1 MKKSNRI
8 VSFVLCLMLCVSML
22 FTSNGMSALAAG
34 YDTENGEVAD
44 SKTDESSVTVYFT
57 LSNDGVITWGNDEN
71 QTSMTRVPLTV
82 SWFDLSEYG
91 LGDFTRHDDNGNVIQ
106 KPTVLHAVIRA
117 LETYYCPD
125 STPLEIGTEALTIT
139 GSAGSMYMQQFW
151 GHDENLM
158 YYVNHAYPLMYEGWG
173 ATADYILL
181 NEGDELDF
189 AMFSDWSFYSYG
201 AFAAFDET
209 YVTARPGDDI
219 TLNMYAS
226 PVDIAGSN
234 PGSASTAAMPGET
247 VQVSSD
253 LGYAWE
259 DAGTT
264 DENGNITL
272 NFNDEGVYY
281 VSSGQTLEP
290 YVNYPSDTGQPC
302 VAPPYSVIVV
312 SKTLPVPAKTY
323 AVNFNITS
331 GKNTITAS
339 SITVKDANGNT
350 VKPST
355 GNSYK
360 LNDGIYTY
368 SITANGYK
376 TAFGSFTVNGA
387 ALTVPIEMTEINLLK
402 NVVFT
407 DNNNNTYL
415 TDFDPDTKEF
425 TITVPDTA
433 SSLYVTATLAAD
445 AKGAAMTGT
454 YKTATTNTSTGSSKS
469 LNLTSGSKKYASS
482 LISAGSNKNTFTL
495 TAKYGSVS
503 QSYKVNIER
512 SRSLS
517 ALTISDHGNALTL
530 SPSFNGSKYNYS
542 VDILDTTTE
551 LTVKAATYK
560 TSSYRYSLAI
570 NGKEATSGTDTVV
583 PVSEDDNEITIDVL
597 HGDGSKGTYTITLNR
612 KESATVSFL
621 LTPDVPD
628 ANIQVFSTAGV
639 KQPVNEDGSYTLM
652 KGCTY
657 IYKILADGYLYNTD
671 SFVAQ
676 DMELKI
682 NLIKEEKSDDT
693 WADFRGNSNN
703 NGITSAPTPKTA
715 DEAELYWATKYGA
728 GWASGAPSSPIIVN
742 GYLYFTSN
750 KSIVKMDKTTGEIVA
765 SGTMVTTS
773 AFNITPPTYAD
784 GKIFV
789 ALAGSRV
796 QAFDA
801 ETLESLWVFKST
813 TNGQPNSPI
822 TYHDGYVYTGFWS
835 GETKDCDYVCLSVED
850 EDPDNPTET
859 KEATWQYMQKGGFYW
874 AGCYVTDNYLLVGT
888 DDGVSGYTAQTSQLL
903 SLDPLTGSVIDSL
916 DGLNADIRSS
926 ISRDESTGAFYFTSK
941 GGSFYEVYVNDDG
954 TIEQDS
960 LRTLDLGG
968 MSTSTPVV
976 YNGRAYVGVSGD
988 SQFGAYS
995 GHNITV
1001 IDLDSF
1007 EIAYTCPT
1015 QGYPQTSGLLT
1026 TAYEDEDD
1034 YCYIYFFD
1042 NYTPGKLR
1050 VIKDRPGQ
1058 TSIDDD
1064 DTLLY
1069 APVLFTPSGA
1079 QSQYALCSPI
1089 VDEDGTIY
1097 FKNDSAH
1104 MMAVGSKIT
1113 SIEVT
1118 SQPDKLT
1125 YKEGD
1130 LFDSEGMKVVAHY
1143 ANGLTKDVTNYISYP
1158 KDFLTTE
1165 DKDITISY
1173 PHVLYGDTDD
1183 GDNTN
1188 DWNNINVTADA
1199 PTVTLDI
1206 TVLTKSDSEKI
1217 EEINDTLDTK
1227 VTELLDSMKNNDT
1240 TLIPD
1245 SLQIISSISSI
1256 QEFTEKYDIL
1266 SEEAK
1271 SHISDDTLEKIESLK
1286 EVVSNTIKEDTASKI
1301 KVSDLEKDQWNIGI
1315 KVTPVVENDITY
1327 STITVD
1333 CGENKILSLYE
1344 IDLVNYITDE
1354 TYELSDGNT
1363 VTVTMPAVSYD
1374 TSKYKGILVVH
1385 KRHDGELEYIT
1396 PVVNADGT
1404 LTFTMD
1410 SFSPIGIVGVPLGN
1424 SNPNPAPN
1432 PDNGNNGQN
1441 PAPNPD
1447 NGNNGQNQTP
1457 NPDNGNSSQNPA
1469 SNLDNGNSSQI
1480 SASASD
1486 TGSNTANPDTT
1497 VVADTTTPAKMIT
1510 SSDLTTPVLSD
1521 DSLADE
1527 AKDRLTDEE
1536 AAKPENVLSK
1546 NDTKDSGNQKDT
1558 TVFEKVTSFHVL
1570 VITTVLILLLIA
1582 AITLV
1587 WYFRQKKQTNK

>member
-44 SKTDESSVTVYFT
+44 PKTDESSVTVYFT

-91 LGDFTRHDDNGNVIQ
+91 LGDFTRYDDNGDIIQ
-106 KPTVLHAVIRA
+106 KPTVLHAIIRA

-125 STPLEIGTEALTIT
+125 STPLEVGTEALTIT
-139 GSAGSMYMQQFW
+139 GSTGSMYMQQFW

-234 PGSASTAAMPGET
+234 PGSASTVAMPGET
-247 VQVSSD
+247 VQVSTD
-253 LGYAWE
+253 LGYTWT
-259 DAGTT
+259 DVNTT
-264 DENGNITL
+264 DENGDVTL
-272 NFNDEGVYY
+272 NFSDEGVYY

-290 YVNYPSDTGQPC
+290 YVNYPSGTGQPC
-302 VAPPYSVIVV
+302 VAPPYSVIVI

-331 GKNTITAS
+331 GKNTVTAS
-339 SITVKDANGNT
+339 SITVKDSDGNT
-350 VKPST
+350 MNASA
-355 GNSYK
+355 GNKYNLK
-360 LNDGIYTY
+360 DGTYTY
-368 SITANGYK
+368 SIAANGYK
-376 TAFGSFTVNGA
+376 TASGSFTVNGA
-387 ALTVPIEMTEINLLK
+387 ALTVPVEMTEINLLS
-402 NVVFT
+402 NLIFT
-407 DNNNNTYL
+407 DSNNNTYL
-415 TDFDPDTKEF
+415 TDFDPDTREF
-425 TITVPDTA
+425 TITVPDTEG
-433 SSLYVTATLAAD
+433 SLYVTATLAND
-445 AKGAAMTGT
+445 AKGATMTGT

-469 LNLTSGSKKYASS
+469 LSLTSGSKKYASS

-503 QSYKVNIER
+503 QAYKVNIER

-517 ALTISDHGNALTL
+517 ALTVSDHGNALTL
-530 SPSFNGSKYNYS
+530 TPSFNGKKYNYS
-542 VDILDTTTE
+542 VDVLDTATE
-551 LTVKAATYK
+551 LTVKATTYK
-560 TSSYRYSLAI
+560 ASSYRYSLAI
-570 NGKEATSGTDTVV
+570 NGETATSGTDTVV
-583 PVSEDDNEITIDVL
+583 PISEDDNEITIDVL
-597 HGDGSKGTYTITLNR
+597 HGDGSKGTYTVALNR
-612 KESATVSFL
+612 KESATVSLL
-621 LTPDVPD
+621 LTPNVPD
-628 ANIQVFSTAGV
+628 ANIQILSTAGV
-639 KQPVNEDGSYTLM
+639 EQPANEDGSYTLM
-652 KGCTY
+652 KGSTY
-657 IYKILADGYLYNTD
+657 IYKIIADGYLYNTG

-682 NLIKEEKSDDT
+682 NLTKEETSDDT

-703 NGITSAPTPKTA
+703 NGITDAPTPKTA

-765 SGTMVTTS
+765 SGTMITTS

-801 ETLESLWVFKST
+801 ETLESLWIFKST

-822 TYHDGYVYTGFWS
+822 TYHDGYVYTGFWT
-835 GETKDCDYVCLSVED
+835 GDTKDCDYVCLSVED
-850 EDPDNPTET
+850 ENPDNPTEA
-859 KEATWQYMQKGGFYW
+859 KKATWQYMNTGGFYW

-888 DDGVSGYTAQTSQLL
+888 DDGENGYTSQTSQLL
-903 SLDPLTGSVIDSL
+903 SLDPLTGDVIDSL

-926 ISRDESTGAFYFTSK
+926 IAYSKQTGAFYFTSK

-954 TIEQDS
+954 TIDKDS

-976 YNGRAYVGVSGD
+976 YNNRAYVGVSGN

-1026 TAYEDEDD
+1026 TAYEDEDG

-1089 VDEDGTIY
+1089 VDSDGTIY

-1143 ANGLTKDVTNYISYP
+1143 ANGLTKDITNYISYP
-1158 KDFLTTE
+1158 KDLLTTE

-1173 PHVLYGDTDD
+1173 PYVLYGDTDD

-1188 DWNNINVTADA
+1188 DWNNVNVTADA

-1217 EEINDTLDTK
+1217 EEINNTLDIK

-1240 TLIPD
+1240 TLLPD
-1245 SLQIISSISSI
+1245 SLQLISSISSI
-1256 QEFTEKYDIL
+1256 QEFTEKYDML

-1271 SHISDDTLEKIESLK
+1271 TYISDDTLEKVESLK

-1327 STITVD
+1327 STITID

-1344 IDLVNYITDE
+1344 VNLVNYITNE

-1404 LTFTMD
+1404 LTFTTD
-1410 SFSPIGIVGVPLGN
+1410 SFSPVGIVAVPLNN
-1424 SNPNPAPN
+1424 SNPNPTPNPAPN
-1432 PDNGNNGQN
+1432 PDNRNNGQN
-1441 PAPNPD
+1441 QNPD
-1447 NGNNGQNQTP
+1447 NGNNGQNQ
-1457 NPDNGNSSQNPA
+1457 NPDNGNSNQN
-1469 SNLDNGNSSQI
+1469 
-1480 SASASD
+1480 SASASN
-1486 TGSNTANPDTT
+1486 TGNNTADSSQTSNAANSDTT
-1497 VVADTTTPAKMIT
+1497 VVADTTNPVNMIT

-1527 AKDRLTDEE
+1527 TKDGLTDEG
-1536 AAKPENVLSK
+1536 AAEPENVLSK
-1546 NDTKDSGNQKDT
+1546 NDTNDSGSKKDT
-1558 TVFEKVTSFHVL
+1558 AVFEKTTSFQVL
-1570 VITTVLILLLIA
+1570 VITTVLILVLIA

-1587 WYFRQKKQTNK
+1587 WYFRQKKQTRK